1 MKGKYYDAIQ
11 FFNDTEDKKQLE
23 LAVKEYQK
31 FSYLYEKM
39 SKYLEFDP
47 EDIEDDIY
55 QRLNEEEKDLL
66 SDPKVIQAINVLRH
80 RKAAKILEDEDVN
93 ILNFQMFQYSL
104 KLFHK
109 EKKRKLK
116 EEEARK
122 AKENPV
128 ETGKQKGGSMAKLM
142 LINLVF
148 FLIVGG
154 AILKISGLSL
164 FDLLGVTFF
173 AAKKRE
179 DEGL

>member
-1 MKGKYYDAIQ
+1 M
-11 FFNDTEDKKQLE
+11 
-23 LAVKEYQK
+23 AVKEYQK

-39 SKYLEFDP
+39 SKHLEFDP

-55 QRLNEEEKDLL
+55 QRLSDSEKDAL
-66 SDPKVIQAINVLRH
+66 SDPKVIKAINLLRH
-80 RKAAKILEDEDVN
+80 RKAGKILEDEDVN

-122 AKENPV
+122 AKDSPV
-128 ETGKQKGGSMAKLM
+128 ETKTKGGSMAKLM
-142 LINLVF
+142 LINLLF

-154 AILKISGLSL
+154 AILKISGLSI
-164 FDLLGVTFF
+164 FDLLGITFF
-173 AAKKRE
+173 AAKKRDE
-179 DEGL
+179 EGL